1 MCLPPKTGCT
11 NWQRGMVSLLKN
23 GDTSPEEL
31 SDYEV
36 FYDLERFNSTD
47 MRKERMIRGSQQ
59 GYLTM
64 VNTRHPL
71 ARLLSAWH
79 DKFRKGHPWLKF
91 IESKYGD
98 ILKILER
105 RDMTLEKYA
114 YSFESFMELAAA
126 SNHDWMR
133 FVAGIHGLS
142 RPRTKRFVDRLF
154 VGRTSYCFEV
164 LSNTTIILEINIG
177 EVFFIIVHHVPT
189 NSITL

>member
-1 MCLPPKTGCT
+1 MHNGPLLMGHRHFGSAKNCSATTPKMFFSFKFSMCLPPKTGCT

-47 MRKERMIRGSQQ
+47 MRKERMIRGSKQ

-133 FVAGIHGLS
+133 FHSIGDISIKSLEQS
-142 RPRTKRFVDRLF
+142 RLGSRR
-154 VGRTSYCFEV
+154 
-164 LSNTTIILEINIG
+164 
-177 EVFFIIVHHVPT
+177 
-189 NSITL
+189 

>member
-133 FVAGIHGLS
+133 FHSKTVQTCHFVTMMSLWVRKFKNAYSQIRFEAQTLS
-142 RPRTKRFVDRLF
+142 LKLYEFRA
-154 VGRTSYCFEV
+154 C
-164 LSNTTIILEINIG
+164 
-177 EVFFIIVHHVPT
+177 
-189 NSITL
+189 

>member
-133 FVAGIHGLS
+133 FHSIGDSSIKKIKNSPNFTMMSLS
-142 RPRTKRFVDRLF
+142 VSKLKNAYSHSRFEDMNFRACSLKV
-154 VGRTSYCFEV
+154 TS
-164 LSNTTIILEINIG
+164 
-177 EVFFIIVHHVPT
+177 
-189 NSITL
+189 